1 MSKLNWS
8 GRQKESVR
16 ELNVWETLFEFSDVI
31 TVTWTID
38 PITNV
43 PTPCYKTNNN
53 SKRYAYLKQ
62 IYIHNLDSEGEN
74 NKKFSIRIFN
84 STAVSYNIIEDCQ
97 VEQIIAPSE
106 MIIADKITLTN
117 GQRIAVLGIES
128 PLKLDVNDKI
138 QIQANTEI
146 DGWIISAWIEEEKI
160 EDQAVTSFSEGTGVV
175 NEISNMAGLSRKI
188 MGNTRTIKTN
198 FKK

>member
-8 GRQKESVR
+8 GRQKNSVSAVD
-16 ELNVWETLFEFSDVI
+16 VWETLFEFPDEI
-31 TVTWTID
+31 TVTWTVD

-43 PTPCYKTNNN
+43 PTPCYSTNNN

-62 IYIHNLDSEGEN
+62 IYIHNLDSGEN

-84 STAVSYNIIEDCQ
+84 STVSYNTTDDCEL
-97 VEQIIAPSE
+97 EQIITPSE
-106 MIIADKITLTN
+106 MIIADHITLTN
-117 GQRIAVLGIES
+117 GQRIAVLGFES

-146 DGWIISAWIEEEKI
+146 NNWIISAWIEEEKI
-160 EDQAVTSFSEGTGVV
+160 EDQTVTSFSEGTGVV
-175 NEISNMAGLSRKI
+175 NEIGNMAGLSRKI
-188 MGNTRTIKTN
+188 MGNTRTIK
-198 FKK
+198 KL

>member
-8 GRQKESVR
+8 GRQKNSVSAVD
-16 ELNVWETLFEFSDVI
+16 VWETLFEFPDEI
-31 TVTWTID
+31 TVTWTVD

-43 PTPCYKTNNN
+43 PTPCYSTNNN

-62 IYIHNLDSEGEN
+62 IYIHNLDSGEN
-74 NKKFSIRIFN
+74 IKKFSIRIFN
-84 STAVSYNIIEDCQ
+84 STVSYNTTDDCEL
-97 VEQIIAPSE
+97 EQIITPSE
-106 MIIADKITLTN
+106 MIIADHITLTN
-117 GQRIAVLGIES
+117 GQRIAVLGFES

-146 DGWIISAWIEEEKI
+146 NNWIISAWIEEEKI
-160 EDQAVTSFSEGTGVV
+160 EDQTITSFSEGTGVV

-198 FKK
+198 LKQ

>member
-8 GRQKESVR
+8 GRQKNSVSAVD
-16 ELNVWETLFEFSDVI
+16 VWETLFEFPDEI
-31 TVTWTID
+31 TVTWTVD
-38 PITNV
+38 PITNI
-43 PTPCYKTNNN
+43 PTPCYSTNNN

-62 IYIHNLDSEGEN
+62 IYIHNLDSGEN

-84 STAVSYNIIEDCQ
+84 STVSYNTTDDCEL
-97 VEQIIAPSE
+97 EQIITPSE
-106 MIIADKITLTN
+106 MIIADHITLTN
-117 GQRIAVLGIES
+117 GQRIAVLGFES

-146 DGWIISAWIEEEKI
+146 NNWIISAWIEEEKI
-160 EDQAVTSFSEGTGVV
+160 EDQTITSFSEGTGVV

-198 FKK
+198 LKQ